1 MTKDEFKKVP
11 ELPHLRLEDLS
22 DEAAEVYMGILL
34 LTDLIKGGN
43 LNEEERIKCSNL
55 RNHWLGLFCC

>member
-11 ELPHLRLEDLS
+11 ELPHLRFEELS
-22 DEAAEVYMGILL
+22 DEAAEVYMGVLL

-43 LNEEERIKCSNL
+43 LSEEERIKCSNL